1 MNQTLSRSLESG
13 PAEELDLDDIC
24 SDLSSSPPTP
34 RNDIKHSESGFSD
47 PLQSASTS
55 AKDESGVRPLKRL
68 TLSELP
74 TGAFQGA
81 NDDTSGSQVFLGA
94 LLVRDV
100 AFPAPNGPAF
110 SPSLDRQTRTRRH
123 ILL

>member
-1 MNQTLSRSLESG
+1 MSQTLSRSLESG

-34 RNDIKHSESGFSD
+34 RNDIKHIESGFSD

-55 AKDESGVRPLKRL
+55 AKDESGVRPLERL
-68 TLSELP
+68 NLPELP

-81 NDDTSGSQVFLGA
+81 NDDTSGSQGFLGA
-94 LLVRDV
+94 LVRDM
-100 AFPAPNGPAF
+100 AFPAPSNPTS
-110 SPSLDRQTRTRRH
+110 SPSFDRQNRTRRH